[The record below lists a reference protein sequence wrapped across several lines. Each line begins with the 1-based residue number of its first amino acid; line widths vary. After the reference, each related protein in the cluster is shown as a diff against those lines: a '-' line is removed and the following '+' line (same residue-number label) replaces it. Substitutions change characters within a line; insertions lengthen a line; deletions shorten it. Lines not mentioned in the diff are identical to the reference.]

1 MTLRPVAKPV
11 SAVLLALAG
20 LFAAGGALAQSPAAQ
35 PVEAQAAEA
44 PPVEAQRTTTAAASM
59 RPQGGA
65 VQSAAAPAE
74 TPAQS
79 DRPMQVSEPD
89 RDAARARRV
98 ERREIISEGIGI
110 SVDDLNDLLRRV
122 RPSAEERRQGN

>member
-20 LFAAGGALAQSPAAQ
+20 LFAAGGASAQSPAAQ
-35 PVEAQAAEA
+35 PDEAQPAEVRPA
-44 PPVEAQRTTTAAASM
+44 EAQRTTTAAASM
-59 RPQGGA
+59 RPLDGA

-74 TPAQS
+74 ALVQS
-79 DRPMQVSEPD
+79 DRPTQMAEPE
-89 RDAARARRV
+89 REAARARRL